1 MKNIKYKD
9 LKNYIENEIKK
20 DLNIV
25 LNIQTIDMKNS
36 NIKILNSTIQT
47 LESKAMRLNILLHD
61 LLHLGLRQSRYIKMN
76 EYNGNKNTIPV
87 ENIKLHSFEQIETT
101 IDAIDGKTRYYW
113 YVVDLSIFEDVN
125 IFTRKVLAAI
135 EDSKRYF
142 FDNISK
148 ELHRNHKFYNEINWY
163 VRSMED
169 INRMNLTEA
178 YKNKSVDIEYL
189 IISDLTYSNIYND
202 QLDKY
207 NKIDLAI
214 TEQI

>member
-1 MKNIKYKD
+1 MTNIKYKD

-25 LNIQTIDMKNS
+25 LNIQTIDIKNS
-36 NIKILNSTIQT
+36 GAKILDNIIQI
-47 LESKAMRLNILLHD
+47 LESKAMHLNILLHD
-61 LLHLGLRQSRYIKMN
+61 LLHLGLRQNRYIKLN
-76 EYNGNKNTIPV
+76 EYNGNKSTIPV
-87 ENIKLHSFEQIETT
+87 EGIKLHSYEKIETT
-101 IDAIDGKTRYYW
+101 IHAIDGKTRYYW

-125 IFTRKVLAAI
+125 ILARKVLAAI
-135 EDSKRYF
+135 EKSKRYF

-169 INRMNLTEA
+169 INRMDLTEA

-189 IISDLTYSNIYND
+189 IISDPAYSNIYND

-207 NKIDLAI
+207 NNAEFAI
-214 TEQI
+214 TE